1 MCESYAVSLR
11 TKVEQ
16 TTRARNMIALSGFE
30 FYWHLG
36 QMLK

>member
-1 MCESYAVSLR
+1 MCKSYAVSLC

-16 TTRARNMIALSGFE
+16 TTRARNMIALSGFD
-30 FYWHLG
+30 FYGHLG